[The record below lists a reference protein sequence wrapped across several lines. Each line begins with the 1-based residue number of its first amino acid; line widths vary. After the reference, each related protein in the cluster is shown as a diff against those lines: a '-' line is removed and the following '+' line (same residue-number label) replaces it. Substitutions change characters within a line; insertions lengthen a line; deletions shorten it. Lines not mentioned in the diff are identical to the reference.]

1 MDDLIKLFTDY
12 SFGSIVVFILLILS
26 SVAGVYSVFTKVT
39 AILEVYRRK
48 RNSEEDRDKKI
59 DDTIKHFEELIDA
72 QAKRID
78 ADEEKIEQLE
88 KKTNIID
95 ENLNKFNKA
104 TSRNAVYKLANEL
117 IAKQWMSQSDY
128 ESLQE
133 LSDVYMKSGDSH
145 YVIPN
150 IIQRALSLPV
160 LTDEE
165 IEAKMTRHK
174 NDFKL

>member
-59 DDTIKHFEELIDA
+59 DDAIKHFEELIDT

>member
-1 MDDLIKLFTDY
+1 MGDLIKLFTDY

-59 DDTIKHFEELIDA
+59 DDAIKHFEELIDA

>member
-59 DDTIKHFEELIDA
+59 DDAIKHFEELIDA

-78 ADEEKIEQLE
+78 ADKEKIEQLE